1 MRDEGKIRIQKFED
15 LKVWQKAHDLVL
27 RIYKITKD
35 FPNEEKFGLVS
46 QMRRAA
52 VSIAA
57 NIVEG
62 FRKRGKRDKINFYN
76 IAQSSSDELR
86 YYIMLAKDLSYLKER
101 TEEIQLLID
110 EVGKMLNG
118 LIESV
123 DERVFPNPSLPIPG
137 Y

>member
-123 DERVFPNPSLPIPG
+123 DERVFPNPSLLIPG

>member
-1 MRDEGKIRIQKFED
+1 MRDEGKIKIQKFED
-15 LKVWQKAHDLVL
+15 LIVWQKAHALVL

-35 FPNEEKFGLVS
+35 FPNGEKFGLVS

-62 FRKRGKRDKINFYN
+62 FRKKGKRDKINFYN
-76 IAQSSSDELR
+76 IAQGSADELR
-86 YYIMLAKDLSYLKER
+86 YYIMLAKDLGYLKDKID
-101 TEEIQLLID
+101 EILLATD
-110 EVGKMLNG
+110 EVGRMLSG

-123 DERVFPNPSLPIPG
+123 DARDLPNPSLLTTR